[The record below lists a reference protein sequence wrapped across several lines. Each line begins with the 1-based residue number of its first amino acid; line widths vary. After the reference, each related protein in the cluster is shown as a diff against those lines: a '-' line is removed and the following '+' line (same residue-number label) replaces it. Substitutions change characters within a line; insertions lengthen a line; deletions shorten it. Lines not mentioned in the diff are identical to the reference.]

1 MDFSSDIKDKFFKLV
16 GELSPEN
23 LTCDGELSDSQVAKK
38 YKALKREWV
47 ILEKQVGRVVSEDE
61 VWNWYIEDNNL

>member
-1 MDFSSDIKDKFFKLV
+1 MSITPDIKDKFFRLA
-16 GELSPEN
+16 GDLSPEN

-38 YKALKREWV
+38 YKALKKEWV
-47 ILEKQVGRVVSEDE
+47 ILEKKVGRAVSEDE